1 MGQLSAN
8 IKTSYDL
15 LAALKKKSKQKK
27 SGGGGGGGG
36 GQLAIKKRSL
46 SVKLKLNKFLERRQE
61 NGPIASEEE
70 DRTKGQRV

>member
-1 MGQLSAN
+1 MGQHAAN

-36 GQLAIKKRSL
+36 RLAIKKKKSL

-61 NGPIASEEE
+61 NGPTEEEEE